1 MSPTTDI
8 SIFDNVTYI
17 WGKHSLKT
25 GFLYVRN
32 RKDQNGRSGYTGS
45 LAFNT
50 NGTVTTGNS
59 FADAL
64 LGNFRTYSE
73 ANDDPIGFFR
83 FNQEEA
89 YLTDS
94 WKVRRNLSFEIG
106 ARFYHYEPT
115 YTQANNIANFDP
127 SHYNPAQAV
136 TVLPN
141 GNIDLTKGGNRF
153 NGLVRAGNGIPT
165 EERGRVSVSDATLA
179 LVPTGAPRGFYQA
192 ANKIGPRVGFS
203 HAPFDDDKTSPVALE
218 STTTRLKVT

>member
-1 MSPTTDI
+1 M
-8 SIFDNVTYI
+8 
-17 WGKHSLKT
+17 
-25 GFLYVRN
+25 
-32 RKDQNGRSGYTGS
+32 
-45 LAFNT
+45 
-50 NGTVTTGNS
+50 
-59 FADAL
+59 

-89 YLTDS
+89 YVTDS

-153 NGLVRAGNGIPT
+153 NGLVRAGAEFA
-165 EERGRVSVSDATLA
+165 EERGRVSVSDATCTRA
-179 LVPTGAPRGFYQA
+179 TGRPA
-192 ANKIGPRVGFS
+192 AFISRKQDRS
-203 HAPFDDDKTSPVALE
+203 SR
-218 STTTRLKVT
+218 RLLLCAV